1 MSSVTTPMPEIDH
14 DERAVRLALAAGT
27 ANLRLQRVREVLD
40 QCTPEDRRR
49 ILAALDRPTTEA

>member
-1 MSSVTTPMPEIDH
+1 MTSVDIASETPTD
-14 DERAVRLALAAGT
+14 RAVRCALAAGT

-49 ILAALDRPTTEA
+49 ILAALEDEADE